1 MENSNNTTNT
11 ATNSDLKMSV
21 LLVDDDK
28 GILFTLQKLVE
39 KNFPNLLIYTAENGR
54 QGLEKIIANHPAIV
68 ISDFSMPIMN
78 GMEFLKSLRANNEFD
93 DVFFIMLTA
102 NSDSENRRIAINL
115 GADEF
120 ISKPIITEA
129 FEARLKSAIRII
141 NMQFQMKQENHKLLN
156 LTNELEETIQD
167 MAKLSVKFMHARI
180 PTSYQTLQRVAKA
193 SLWIARQLNKFSK
206 SEIRDIGIASFLSQ
220 TGRITL
226 PDNMITLPI
235 LRDGNP
241 TNELMK
247 TIPATSRDIVSTIK
261 RFDNIANILFCI
273 YENIDGSGFPNHLKS
288 WQIPFASRIIR
299 VCLDFE
305 EILHDKQCTTE
316 QAYDVIVGQSQKV
329 YDHRVVILFGNY
341 LKTND
346 KDFISNYLPVKLS
359 DLKPGMIL
367 GREIITDNGVK
378 LINAGM
384 VLDQNIIDKVI
395 TRAASDPI
403 VGNIYV
409 KK

>member
-1 MENSNNTTNT
+1 MENNNNTQ
-11 ATNSDLKMSV
+11 KMSV

-39 KNFPNLLIYTAENGR
+39 KNFPNLQIYTAGNGQ
-54 QGLEKIIANHPAIV
+54 QGLEMAIANHPAII

-78 GMEFLKSLRANNEFD
+78 GMEFLKYLRDNPDFD
-93 DVFFIMLTA
+93 DIFFIMLTA
-102 NSDSENRRIAINL
+102 NSDSENRRTAINL

-120 ISKPIITEA
+120 ISKPILTEA

-141 NMQFQMKQENHKLLN
+141 NMQFQLKGENQKLLQ

-193 SLWIARQLNKFSK
+193 SLWIAKQLNKFSK
-206 SEIRDIGIASFLSQ
+206 HELKDIGIASFLSQ

-226 PDNMITLPI
+226 PDNMITLPV
-235 LRDGNP
+235 LRDGKP

-247 TIPATSRDIVSTIK
+247 TIPAASRDIVSTIK
-261 RFDNIANILFCI
+261 RFDEIAKILFCI
-273 YENIDGSGFPNHLKS
+273 YENIDGSGFPNRLRT

-299 VCLDFE
+299 VCLDYE
-305 EILHDKQCTTE
+305 EIMQDTQYSSDQVYEIIL
-316 QAYDVIVGQSQKV
+316 AQSQKV
-329 YDHRVVILFGNY
+329 YDHRAVVLLGNY
-341 LKTND
+341 IKISD
-346 KDFISNYLPVKLS
+346 KSFAANYIPVRLS
-359 DLKPGMIL
+359 DLKSGMVL
-367 GREIITDNGVK
+367 GREIITDKGLK
-378 LINAGM
+378 LINAGII
-384 VLDQNIIDKVI
+384 LNQGIIDKI
-395 TRAASDPI
+395 ISHSASDPI